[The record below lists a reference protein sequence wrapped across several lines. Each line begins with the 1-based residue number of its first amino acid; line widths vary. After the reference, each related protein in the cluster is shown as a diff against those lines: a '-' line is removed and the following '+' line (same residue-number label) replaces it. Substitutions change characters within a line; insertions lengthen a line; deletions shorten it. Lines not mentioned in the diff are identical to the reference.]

1 MEGYFHV
8 WFRTKGRK
16 EVLEGD
22 VEQDVKD
29 AIRAAAAGCGV
40 DLMEM
45 ETAFDHVHLL
55 LRLQD
60 RQTLS
65 WAMHRLKGASA
76 RAVLSRSPE
85 LTLHSERRHLWQR
98 GYGWRRVTPD
108 EVRTMRRYIQT
119 QRDRPH
125 RSY

>member
-1 MEGYFHV
+1 MDGYFHV
-8 WFRTKGRK
+8 WFSTKGRK

-22 VEQDVKD
+22 VEQDVKA

-40 DLMEM
+40 DLMEV

-60 RQTLS
+60 GQMLS

-76 RAVLSRSPE
+76 RTVLSRSPE
-85 LTLHSERRHLWQR
+85 LTLHSEQRHLWQR
-98 GYGWRRVTPD
+98 GYGWRRVLAA
-108 EVRTMRRYIQT
+108 EVAAVRRYIQT
-119 QRDRPH
+119 QPDRPH